1 MAKKKLGKGLEALIK
16 SYGKDEK
23 EQYLNNN
30 VPIEKIIPNKNQPR
44 QIFNEKEMNE
54 LADSIKKIGIIQ
66 PITIRPIKNDMFEII
81 AGERRYRA
89 SKIAQLKKIPA
100 YILDIKTDGQMMEY
114 ALIENIQR
122 VDLNPIEE
130 AEGYAVLSGKYGLT
144 HIKIAKCVSKS
155 RTEISNKL
163 RLLKLPPIVKD
174 SLRDGD
180 IEYGHARALL
190 RLKESKKIINLFKKI
205 INKKLTVRQTENF
218 IKKLL
223 IPNDD
228 FDKKSKTGVVYFEDL
243 SEDIQKYLNA
253 KTIIRK
259 KKTGEIII
267 NFSDEEDLKRIVKKI
282 KNKFFI

>member
-23 EQYLNNN
+23 EQYLNNS
-30 VPIEKIIPNKNQPR
+30 VPIKKITPNKNQPR
-44 QIFNEKEMNE
+44 QIFNKKEMNE

-144 HIKIAKCVSKS
+144 HIKIAECVSKS

-163 RLLKLPPIVKD
+163 RLLKLPPNVKN

-180 IEYGHARALL
+180 IEY
-190 RLKESKKIINLFKKI
+190 
-205 INKKLTVRQTENF
+205 
-218 IKKLL
+218 
-223 IPNDD
+223 
-228 FDKKSKTGVVYFEDL
+228 
-243 SEDIQKYLNA
+243 
-253 KTIIRK
+253 
-259 KKTGEIII
+259 
-267 NFSDEEDLKRIVKKI
+267 
-282 KNKFFI
+282 

>member
-1 MAKKKLGKGLEALIK
+1 MAENKLGKGLEALIK
-16 SYGKDEK
+16 SYGKEEK

-30 VPIEKIIPNKNQPR
+30 VPIKKIIANKNQPR
-44 QIFNEKEMNE
+44 QIFNETEMNE
-54 LADSIKKIGIIQ
+54 LANSIKKIGIIQ
-66 PITIRPIKNDMFEII
+66 PITIRAIKNEMFEII

-89 SKIAQLKKIPA
+89 SKIAGLDKIPA

-130 AEGYAVLSGKYGLT
+130 AEGYAVLSGKYNLT
-144 HIKIAKCVSKS
+144 HIKIAECVSKS

-163 RLLKLPPIVKD
+163 RLLKLPPAVKN

-190 RLKESKKIINLFKKI
+190 TLKESKKIIKLFKKI

-218 IKKLL
+218 IKK
-223 IPNDD
+223 IMAPDNN
-228 FDKKSKTGVVYFEDL
+228 FKKNSKKEIIYFEDL
-243 SEDIQKYLNA
+243 SNDIQKYLSA
-253 KTIIRK
+253 KTIIKK

-267 NFSDEEDLKRIVKKI
+267 NFSDEEDLNRIVKKI